1 MKIMEIEA
9 LKSDIQGLLETRNMQ
24 GLKTLLEDWVPEE
37 LALLCD
43 DLSVN
48 DIAQVFKAIDRD
60 RAVTTFEN
68 IDISNQKLLVDEL
81 PNRLLSLILN
91 DMSADNR
98 TALLEELNSEQLNKL
113 LKLLTHKER
122 LIALSLL
129 GYPENSIGRL
139 MTPEYMTVRQY
150 WTMSEVLN
158 HIRENGESS
167 ETLDIL
173 YIVDEKGY
181 LIDDIKIGEILLA
194 PLDELVSDLMDGKR
208 TALLVTDDEEVA
220 IKTFTEFNRVALP
233 VTDAHGLLLGIVTID
248 DVLELAKKEDTE
260 DIQKLGGVEAFEE
273 PYMEVA
279 VFKMI
284 RKRAPWLIILFFGEL
299 LTASAMAFYEHEIA
313 RAVVLALFIPLI
325 VSSGGN
331 SGSQAATLI
340 IRAMALGEVT
350 LRDWYRILR
359 REIVSGVVLGLML
372 GVLGFTRI
380 AAWSIFTDIYGPHWM
395 MIALTIG
402 FSLTGVVLWGSLMG
416 SMLPLL
422 LKRLGA
428 DPATS
433 SAPFIATLVDVTGL
447 LIYFSLAAMLLSG
460 TLL

>member
-1 MKIMEIEA
+1 MELEA
-9 LKSDIQGLLETRNMQ
+9 QKSDIRELLESRNMQ
-24 GLKTLLEDWVPEE
+24 GLKTLLEDWLPEE

-43 DLSVN
+43 DLSID

-68 IDISNQKLLVDEL
+68 IEIGIQESLVDAL

-98 TALLEELNSEQLNKL
+98 TALLEELDKEQLNKL

-139 MTPEYMTVRQY
+139 MTPEYMTVRPD
-150 WTMSEVLN
+150 WTISEVLN

-173 YIVDEKGY
+173 YIIDEKGF
-181 LIDDIKIGEILLA
+181 LIDDIMIGTILLA
-194 PLDELVSDLMDGKR
+194 PLKERVSDLMDGKR

-220 IKTFTEFNRVALP
+220 INTFTEFNRVALP
-233 VTDAHGLLLGIVTID
+233 VTDAQGLLLGIVTID

-273 PYMEVA
+273 PYMEMPVL
-279 VFKMI
+279 KMI
-284 RKRAPWLIILFFGEL
+284 AKRAPWLVILFFGEL
-299 LTASAMAFYEHEIA
+299 LTASAMAFFEHEIA

-350 LRDWYRILR
+350 IRDWFRILK
-359 REIVSGVVLGLML
+359 REIFSGLVLGLML
-372 GVLGFTRI
+372 GLLGFTRI
-380 AAWSIFTDIYGPHWM
+380 AAWSIFTDLYGPHWM

-402 FSLTGVVLWGSLMG
+402 FSLMGVVLWGSLMG
-416 SMLPLL
+416 SMLPLV

-447 LIYFSLAAMLLSG
+447 IIYFSLAAMLLSG

>member
-1 MKIMEIEA
+1 MEFDTD
-9 LKSDIQGLLETRNMQ
+9 KTDIQGLLETRNMQ
-24 GLKTLLEDWVPEE
+24 GLKSLLEAWLPEE
-37 LALLCD
+37 LALLCEN
-43 DLSVN
+43 LS
-48 DIAQVFKAIDRD
+48 DKDQVQIFHAIDRD
-60 RAVTTFEN
+60 RAFATFEN
-68 IDISNQKLLVDEL
+68 LEISVQKTLVDTL
-81 PNRLLSLILN
+81 PNRLVSLILN

-113 LKLLTHKER
+113 LKLLTKKER
-122 LIALSLL
+122 KIALSLL

-139 MTPEYMTVRQY
+139 MTPEYMTVQQH
-150 WTMSEVLN
+150 WTISTVLDY
-158 HIRENGESS
+158 IRENGESS
-167 ETLDIL
+167 ETLDII

-181 LIDDIKIGEILLA
+181 LIDDIKIGEFLLA
-194 PLDELVSDLMDGKR
+194 PLDTLVSELMDGKKVS
-208 TALLVTDDEEVA
+208 LHVTDDEEVA
-220 IKTFTEFNRVALP
+220 INVFAEFNRVALP
-233 VTDAHGLLLGIVTID
+233 VTDAQGILLGIVTID

-273 PYMEVA
+273 PYIDVGI
-279 VFKMI
+279 FKMI
-284 RKRAPWLIILFFGEL
+284 GKRAPWLVILFFGEL
-299 LTASAMAFYEHEIA
+299 LTASAMAFFEHEIA

-350 LRDWYRILR
+350 IADWFRILR
-359 REIVSGVVLGLML
+359 RELVAGSVLGLML
-372 GVLGFTRI
+372 GILGFTRI
-380 AAWSIFTDIYGPHWM
+380 AAWSIFTDLYGPHWFSV
-395 MIALTIG
+395 ALTIG
-402 FSLTGVVLWGSLMG
+402 LSLTGVVLWGSLMG
-416 SMLPLL
+416 SMLPLI

-447 LIYFSLAAMLLSG
+447 LIYFGLATIILSG

>member
-1 MKIMEIEA
+1 MELETTQ
-9 LKSDIQGLLETRNMQ
+9 SDIQALLETRNNQ
-24 GLKTLLEDWVPEE
+24 GLKILLEAWLPEE
-37 LALLCD
+37 LALLCESLSD
-43 DLSVN
+43 D
-48 DIAQVFKAIDRD
+48 DQVQIFKAIDRD
-60 RAVTTFEN
+60 RAFGTFEN
-68 IDISNQKLLVDEL
+68 LELNDQKSLVDRL
-81 PNRLLSLILN
+81 PNRLVSLILN

-98 TALLEELNSEQLNKL
+98 TALLEVLGTEQLNVI
-113 LKLLTHKER
+113 LKLLTKKER
-122 LIALSLL
+122 KIALSLL

-139 MTPEYMTVRQY
+139 MTPEYMTVRQN
-150 WTMSEVLN
+150 WTMIEVLD
-158 HIRENGESS
+158 HIRENGENS
-167 ETLDIL
+167 ETLDII

-181 LIDDIKIGEILLA
+181 LIDDIKIGEFLLA
-194 PLDELVSDLMDGKR
+194 PLTHKVSEIMDGKKVS
-208 TALLVTDDEEVA
+208 LLVTDDEEVA
-220 IKTFTEFNRVALP
+220 INVFTEFNRVALP
-233 VTDAHGLLLGIVTID
+233 VTDSHGILLGIVTID

-273 PYMEVA
+273 PYMEMP

-284 RKRAPWLIILFFGEL
+284 GKRAPWLVILFFGEL
-299 LTASAMAFYEHEIA
+299 LTASAMAFFEHEIA

-350 LRDWYRILR
+350 IADWFRILK
-359 REIVSGVVLGLML
+359 REIVSGLFLGIMLGL
-372 GVLGFTRI
+372 LGFMRI
-380 AAWSIFTDIYGPHWM
+380 AAWSIFTNLYGPHWLSVA
-395 MIALTIG
+395 ITIG
-402 FSLTGVVLWGSLMG
+402 MSLTGVVLWGSLMG

-447 LIYFSLAAMLLSG
+447 LIYFSLAALILRG

>member
-1 MKIMEIEA
+1 MDLDLI
-9 LKSDIQGLLETRNMQ
+9 KSDIAEFLESRDSA
-24 GLKTLLEDWVPEE
+24 GLKALFADWLPEE
-37 LALLCD
+37 LALLCRELQPED
-43 DLSVN
+43 QAL
-48 DIAQVFKAIDRD
+48 VFGAIDRD
-60 RAVTTFEN
+60 RAFETFEN
-68 IDISNQKLLVDEL
+68 LDVPDQKVLLDLL
-81 PNRLLSLILN
+81 PNRLVALILN

-98 TALLEELNSEQLNKL
+98 TALLEELGKEQLNRL

-122 LIALSLL
+122 GIALSLL

-139 MTPEYMTVRQY
+139 MTPEYMTIRSD
-150 WTMSEVLN
+150 WTVKQVLD

-173 YIVDEKGY
+173 YIVDEHG
-181 LIDDIKIGEILLA
+181 LLVDDIKIGELLLA
-194 PLDELVSDLMDGKR
+194 PLEEQVSKLMDGKQI
-208 TALLVTDDEEVA
+208 ALLVTDDEESA
-220 IKTFTEFNRVALP
+220 IKIFAEFNRVALP
-233 VTDAHGLLLGIVTID
+233 VTNAQGVLLGIVTID

-260 DIQKLGGVEAFEE
+260 DIHKLGGVEAFEE
-273 PYMEVA
+273 PYMEVPIL
-279 VFKMI
+279 KMI
-284 RKRAPWLIILFFGEL
+284 GKRAPWMVILFLGEL
-299 LTASAMAFYEHEIA
+299 LTASAMAFFEHEIA

-350 LRDWYRILR
+350 IRDWYTIIK
-359 REIVSGVVLGLML
+359 REIMSGLALGLML
-372 GVLGFTRI
+372 GILGFSRI
-380 AAWSIFTDIYGPHWM
+380 AVWSIFTNLYGPHWFL
-395 MIALTIG
+395 IASTIG
-402 FSLTGVVLWGSLMG
+402 LALMGVVVWGTIMG
-416 SMLPLL
+416 SMLPLI

-447 LIYFSLAAMLLSG
+447 VIYFSLAALILSG